1 MSEVKVVEANV
12 ETFPAGL
19 YYVGDLCYLLPDHVY
34 DDYVCSS
41 TGYEGVEVE
50 VTDGEKAPYLSFY
63 SHTAYGDGL
72 YRDNNKNSYCVDAG
86 IIGIVQLVDEEM
98 IESAKTQE
106 KAKLAKV
113 IKFEHPFTVDVDGGT
128 FEFGDIKICTE

>member
-1 MSEVKVVEANV
+1 MSEVKVVKANV

-19 YYVGDLCYLLPDHVY
+19 YYVGDLCYFLPDHVY
-34 DDYVCSS
+34 DDYVGSL

-50 VTDGEKAPYLSFY
+50 VTDGEQSPYLSFY
-63 SHTAYGDGL
+63 SHTAYGDGI
-72 YRDNNKNSYCVDAG
+72 YRDNKKNSYCVDAG
-86 IIGIVQLVDEEM
+86 IIGIVQLVNDGM
-98 IESAKTQE
+98 IAAAKSQE

-128 FEFGDIKICTE
+128 FEFGDIKICTD